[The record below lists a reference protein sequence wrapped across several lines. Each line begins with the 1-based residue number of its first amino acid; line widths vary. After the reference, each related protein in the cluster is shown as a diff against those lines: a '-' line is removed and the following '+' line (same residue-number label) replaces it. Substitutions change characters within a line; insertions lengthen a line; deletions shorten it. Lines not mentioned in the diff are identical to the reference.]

1 MVLMTIDHADAPL
14 NANHYWTNGA
24 HFAGFGTGTAPEPL
38 SFATRT
44 ITHLCA
50 PTFLFLAGVSVVLSA
65 ASAKRRGQRS
75 WEVDRHLGMRGVILI
90 ALDPLVMT
98 FAFGVWWGFGANM
111 MFVLQ
116 VLYAI
121 GVGLLLS
128 PVLRRLPTTVL
139 VLGAIGL
146 VVLTEAMLPGR
157 AMRVDFTATP
167 PVWPPETGE
176 LWAGLLFTGGWFFN
190 VAGNVGLF
198 IMYPCLPWLAPMM
211 LGIAFGRVLERRGAE
226 HAWGVA
232 LVGGVVSLLA
242 FAMIRGINGWG
253 NTLMARES
261 DSLMAWLD
269 VSKYPPGVAYLTL
282 TLGVM
287 GLVLGGLLWL
297 DASRGGRDTPARVRD
312 PLSVLGKT
320 ALLYYLLHVPLLV
333 GAGAVGAALTREP
346 GSPISATPPF
356 GVWATWIAW
365 PLCVLLLYPVCAWY
379 GRYKATHRN
388 LITRYL

>member
-14 NANHYWTNGA
+14 NANRYWTNGA
-24 HFAGFGTGTAPEPL
+24 HFAGFGTGTPPEPL

-65 ASAKRRGQRS
+65 ASASRRGQRS
-75 WEVDRHLGMRGVILI
+75 WEIDRHLGLRGLILI
-90 ALDPLVMT
+90 LLDPFVMT
-98 FAFGVWWGFGANM
+98 FAFGVWWGFGVNM

-121 GVGLLLS
+121 GVGLVLS
-128 PVLRRLPTTVL
+128 PVLRRLPTTAL

-157 AMRVDFTATP
+157 AMRVDFTVSP

-176 LWAGLLFTGGWFFN
+176 LWAGLLFTGGWFFK
-190 VAGNVGLF
+190 VTGNVGLF

-211 LGIAFGRVLERRGAE
+211 LGIAFGRVVRDRGSE

-253 NTLMARES
+253 NTLMAREG

-269 VSKYPPGVAYLTL
+269 VSKYPPGAAYLSL
-282 TLGVM
+282 TLGAM
-287 GLVLGGLLWL
+287 GLILAWLLWL
-297 DASRGGRDTPARVRD
+297 DARRGNADPVRD
-312 PLSVLGKT
+312 PISVLGKT
-320 ALLYYLLHVPLLV
+320 ALLYYLLHVPVLTGV
-333 GAGAVGAALTREP
+333 GAIAMSLWGTAPTGGGP
-346 GSPISATPPF
+346 PTPAF
-356 GVWATWIAW
+356 GVGATWIVW
-365 PLCVLLLYPVCAWY
+365 PLCVLGLYPVCAWY
-379 GRYKATHRN
+379 GRYKREHRN
-388 LITRYL
+388 VLTRYL